1 MLIRP
6 LLAGGFLVRLT
17 QGSRTREGATSPLA
31 CRGVRSEATNPMSLA
46 EGKAATP
53 AGGTMIMK
61 LSLPEELPCWVNL
74 WGVVPMM
81 L

>member
-6 LLAGGFLVRLT
+6 PLAGGFLVRLT

-46 EGKAATP
+46 AGKAANP
-53 AGGTMIMK
+53 PGGTMIIRPP
-61 LSLPEELPCWVNL
+61 LAGGFFVRLTPETW
-74 WGVVPMM
+74 
-81 L
+81 